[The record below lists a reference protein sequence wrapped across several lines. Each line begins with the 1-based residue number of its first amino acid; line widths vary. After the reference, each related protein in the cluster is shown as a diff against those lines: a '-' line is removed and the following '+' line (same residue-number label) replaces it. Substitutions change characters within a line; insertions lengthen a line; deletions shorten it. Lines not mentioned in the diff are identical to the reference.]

1 MDQFKQQKCIFIID
15 QHEANEK
22 VEELQLKIEREF
34 LIDRCQSFNE
44 DILKYIDNNQI
55 EIPKGVEIFA
65 WSQKS

>member
-1 MDQFKQQKCIFIID
+1 

-34 LIDRCQSFNE
+34 LIDRCQSFYE
-44 DILKYIDNNQI
+44 DILKYMDNNQI

-65 WSQKS
+65 WSQKSRFSFSKQVQFLAS